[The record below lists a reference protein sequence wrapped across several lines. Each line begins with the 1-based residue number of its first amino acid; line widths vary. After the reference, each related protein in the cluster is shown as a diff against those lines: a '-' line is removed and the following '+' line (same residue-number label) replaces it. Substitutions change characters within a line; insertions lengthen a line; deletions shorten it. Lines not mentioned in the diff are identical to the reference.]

1 MIKAKQLGIA
11 TDDPIAAATANAFVE
26 TRGFSPDILSS
37 DEGMKSFINV
47 FDPNEGQVAKL
58 SQRGFDLSAL
68 QFNSLDQL
76 NEASNRLEVT
86 EKGLADGSLKGDSA
100 LRILDTVGNE
110 GNSDD
115 ADVDFSDPQAVF
127 ILDLKVQFPQFAN
140 LIDENKENAQQI
152 VDLVTMVGPERAGRL
167 FDNPQSLAIFLDPA
181 NQLMGEQLEL
191 GFIDLLAA
199 DPAYF
204 KSIIPILQTNPQL
217 PSQLFV
223 ELKNLNLSYSELTK
237 VLADIQVGPQATPPG
252 SPPSQVA
259 QLTLQDEAGMLGL
272 LDDRSFSGGILD
284 PALFAASE
292 QVLASVFF
300 TETADAYTA
309 LSNLD
314 YSEHADSGHSPGHDD
329 GKELILGA
337 KGISFSTGLYSL
349 QSADPVDFL
358 IAAEDKLTLTGD
370 LVFNPSSTDS
380 DLILL
385 SAGLVDLTQANSI
398 TFVGDELGIGS
409 FDSLEIKQV
418 DLYAENQ
425 ISLRSLDNVVINN
438 SKMETSGKGADFVHL
453 LAANELQVNN
463 LRFSESVKRIAMEA
477 MTINLS
483 NVNFPSASTV
493 DLNSLYG
500 GIDGK
505 YPHFNSIQ
513 HGRVNFIEQIRY
525 GNHLIMDRAAF
536 DKHGGNITIGKIR

>member
-11 TDDPIAAATANAFVE
+11 TEDPIAAATANAFVE

-47 FDPNEGQVAKL
+47 FDPNEGQIAKL

-110 GNSDD
+110 ANPDD

-127 ILDLKVQFPQFAN
+127 ILDLKVQVPQFAN

-223 ELKNLNLSYSELTK
+223 ELRNLNLSYSELTK

-314 YSEHADSGHSPGHDD
+314 YREHADAGHSSGHND
-329 GKELILGA
+329 GKDLILGA
-337 KGISFSTGLYSL
+337 KVISFSTGLYSL

-358 IAAEDKLTLTGD
+358 IAAEEKLTLMGD

-409 FDSLEIKQV
+409 FDSLEIRQV

-493 DLNSLYG
+493 NLNSLYG

>member
-1 MIKAKQLGIA
+1 
-11 TDDPIAAATANAFVE
+11 
-26 TRGFSPDILSS
+26 
-37 DEGMKSFINV
+37 
-47 FDPNEGQVAKL
+47 
-58 SQRGFDLSAL
+58 
-68 QFNSLDQL
+68 
-76 NEASNRLEVT
+76 
-86 EKGLADGSLKGDSA
+86 
-100 LRILDTVGNE
+100 
-110 GNSDD
+110 
-115 ADVDFSDPQAVF
+115 
-127 ILDLKVQFPQFAN
+127 
-140 LIDENKENAQQI
+140 
-152 VDLVTMVGPERAGRL
+152 
-167 FDNPQSLAIFLDPA
+167 
-181 NQLMGEQLEL
+181 
-191 GFIDLLAA
+191 
-199 DPAYF
+199 
-204 KSIIPILQTNPQL
+204 
-217 PSQLFV
+217 
-223 ELKNLNLSYSELTK
+223 
-237 VLADIQVGPQATPPG
+237 
-252 SPPSQVA
+252 
-259 QLTLQDEAGMLGL
+259 MLGL
-272 LDDRSFSGGILD
+272 LDDRSFSGGVLD

-309 LSNLD
+309 LSDLD
-314 YSEHADSGHSPGHDD
+314 HSPDSVAGESPGVDD
-329 GKELILGA
+329 GKELILGG
-337 KGISFSTGLYSL
+337 KNISFSTGSYSL
-349 QSADPVDFL
+349 QSPDPVDFL
-358 IAAEDKLTLTGD
+358 IAAEEKLTLMGD

-398 TFVGDELGIGS
+398 TFGGDELGIGS

-493 DLNSLYG
+493 DLHSLYG